1 MNRAILIV
9 VACIMIAPFLLMLSG
24 SIQSLVGTGSNVG
37 AVMRIIPRRID
48 WTNYTDIIGLPG
60 LTVSMVNSAILV
72 AGYIIPAII
81 VNGLAAYA
89 FVFYKFRWK
98 NVLFLIA
105 MASVFFPSTSIIIPR
120 YLTMR
125 IAGIKGFP
133 AVLIMSAFWAQ
144 GLFLF
149 RNYFHSIPMSLVE
162 SARID
167 GAGDWAIF
175 SHVVLPMSKPIIG
188 AAIVF
193 QGIAAL
199 GDYLWQLINLTVPW
213 QQPMIIRLYLSIFER
228 LNSFRRYSGSIQFT
242 DFGYSLAV
250 GSVIAFPM
258 ILIFAFGSRYFI
270 SDLTTG
276 AIKE

>member
-1 MNRAILIV
+1 MNRATLII
-9 VACIMIAPFLLMLSG
+9 VACIMVAPFLLMLSG
-24 SIQSLVGTGSNVG
+24 SVQNLLGAGQNVG
-37 AVMRIIPRRID
+37 AVMHVIPRKL
-48 WTNYTDIIGLPG
+48 TLSNYVDILGLEG
-60 LTVSMVNSAILV
+60 FTVSIINSAVLV

-105 MASVFFPSTSIIIPR
+105 MASVFFPSTSILIPR

-125 IAGIKGFP
+125 IAGIQGFP

-167 GAGDWAIF
+167 GAGDWTIF
-175 SHVVLPMSKPIIG
+175 SRIVLPMSKPIIG

-193 QGIAAL
+193 QGMAAL
-199 GDYLWQLINLTVPW
+199 GDYLWQLVNLTLPW
-213 QQPMIIRLYLSIFER
+213 QEPMIIRLYLSIHER
-228 LNSFRRYSGSIQFT
+228 LNSFRRYNGSVQFT

-250 GSVIAFPM
+250 GTMIALPM
-258 ILIFAFGSRYFI
+258 ILIFMFGSRYFI
-270 SDLTTG
+270 SDLAAG